1 MSNQK
6 YVMVPVEPTAEMV
19 DRGAKEVDW
28 YSHNARDC
36 YAAMLAAAPQ
46 SPAVQGE
53 PVSLR
58 QRLFNGWAGCSNHGC
73 VVVDP
78 KPGMMGT
85 NGICQCVVNA
95 SRSQLYMLQ
104 SRIQSLMAAPQPA
117 AQNPAPDVAG
127 LVEALEEC
135 AASLAWNC
143 FGECRAIHAGP
154 IMPAA
159 QALETAREAL
169 ATHQKRESR

>member
-6 YVMVPVEPTAEMV
+6 YVMEP
-19 DRGAKEVDW
+19 G
-28 YSHNARDC
+28 
-36 YAAMLAAAPQ
+36 
-46 SPAVQGE
+46 
-53 PVSLR
+53 SLR

-104 SRIQSLMAAPQPA
+104 SRIQSLMAAPPA
-117 AQNPAPDVAG
+117 PPAPDVAG
-127 LVEALEEC
+127 LVEQIIAEI
-135 AASLAWNC
+135 
-143 FGECRAIHAGP
+143 G
-154 IMPAA
+154 
-159 QALETAREAL
+159 ARQEQLIQSDYLMDSEDCIDVIREWFAD
-169 ATHQKRESR
+169 HQKQETSHES